1 MMSQKKRVL
10 SGVQP
15 TGNLHIG
22 NYLGAIRNWVESQA
36 EYENFFC
43 VVDLH
48 AITGS
53 GNYRLELAENT
64 RRTAA
69 LYIACGI
76 DPDLSTIFVQSHISA
91 HAELAWLFNCITPLN
106 WLERMIQ
113 FKEKAIKQGENVN
126 VGLLDYPVLMAA
138 DILLYQADLVP
149 VGEDQKQH
157 LELTRDLAVRV
168 NDQFGETSGAKNQPV
183 FKLPNALIRK
193 EGARVMSLTDGNSK
207 MSKSDPAE
215 MSRIHLL
222 DDPDAIA
229 KKIKKCKTDADRGL
243 EFDNPNRPECHN
255 LLSLYMILAGKTKE
269 EVIIECAN
277 MRGWGDFKPLLIETI
292 ISSLKPIQ
300 TKYAEAI
307 NESGYLDQVLA
318 TGREKAAVIAFET
331 LRSVKSAM
339 GFLL

>member
-1 MMSQKKRVL
+1 
-10 SGVQP
+10 
-15 TGNLHIG
+15 
-22 NYLGAIRNWVESQA
+22 
-36 EYENFFC
+36 
-43 VVDLH
+43 
-48 AITGS
+48 
-53 GNYRLELAENT
+53 
-64 RRTAA
+64 
-69 LYIACGI
+69 
-76 DPDLSTIFVQSHISA
+76 
-91 HAELAWLFNCITPLN
+91 
-106 WLERMIQ
+106 LERMIQ

-157 LELTRDLAVRV
+157 LELTRDIAIRV
-168 NDQFGETSGAKNQPV
+168 NDQFGAKDQRV
-183 FKLPNALIRK
+183 LKLPIPLIRK

-207 MSKSDPAE
+207 MSKSDPSE

-222 DDPDAIA
+222 DSPDAIA

-255 LLSLYMILAGKTKE
+255 LLSLYMILANKTRE

-300 TKYAEAI
+300 TKYAEVI

-318 TGREKAAVIAFET
+318 TGREKAGVIAFET
-331 LRSVKSAM
+331 LRSVKLAM